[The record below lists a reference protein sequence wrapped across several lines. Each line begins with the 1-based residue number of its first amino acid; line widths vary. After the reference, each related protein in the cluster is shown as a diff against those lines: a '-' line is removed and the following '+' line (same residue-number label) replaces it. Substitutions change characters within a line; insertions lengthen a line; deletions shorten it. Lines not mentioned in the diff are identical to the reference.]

1 MRRDSAQCN
10 CQLVAGKGTP
20 ESVSKGDCSSSQSK
34 VPKATKGLPR
44 QSRAL
49 CRDVPSTVAEPC
61 FPSSLPKDNPIL
73 KQLPLEHQKKV
84 LSNLPPEL
92 PLTVT
97 ANLIDDEN
105 YWHRC
110 CIKRWSVCHV
120 SRHGG
125 SWKRMFFERH
135 LENLLKLFIPGTT
148 DPNVILDLLPLCRNY
163 VRRIHVDQ
171 FLPPVRMPTPPQGE
185 EQSDSGSEGEGGE
198 PEKDHYQL
206 QALVGGLK
214 QLEELDL
221 VYGVKDCGMNFE
233 WNLFL
238 FTYRDCHSL
247 AATIKACHTL
257 KVPPPTPTH
266 LPPFSVSLELLLPVS
281 SSPSTIFCHFL
292 CIHL

>member
-1 MRRDSAQCN
+1 M
-10 CQLVAGKGTP
+10 
-20 ESVSKGDCSSSQSK
+20 
-34 VPKATKGLPR
+34 
-44 QSRAL
+44 
-49 CRDVPSTVAEPC
+49 
-61 FPSSLPKDNPIL
+61 
-73 KQLPLEHQKKV
+73 
-84 LSNLPPEL
+84 
-92 PLTVT
+92 T
-97 ANLIDDEN
+97 ANLIEDEN

-120 SRHGG
+120 SKHGD

-148 DPNVILDLLPLCRNY
+148 DPNVILDLVPLCRNY

-185 EQSDSGSEGEGGE
+185 EQSDSGSEGEGNE
-198 PEKDHYQL
+198 PEKNHYQL

-214 QLEELDL
+214 YLEELDL

-257 KVPPPTPTH
+257 KVPQPAPP
-266 LPPFSVSLELLLPVS
+266 PPAPKSPASSFLIASGVASPCLFLSSHHLLP
-281 SSPSTIFCHFL
+281 SP
-292 CIHL
+292 CIHSVEKGIV

>member
-1 MRRDSAQCN
+1 MLSC
-10 CQLVAGKGTP
+10 
-20 ESVSKGDCSSSQSK
+20 
-34 VPKATKGLPR
+34 
-44 QSRAL
+44 
-49 CRDVPSTVAEPC
+49 DVPSMAAEPC
-61 FPSSLPKDNPIL
+61 FPSSLLKDNPIL

-84 LSNLPPEL
+84 LSSLPPEL

-171 FLPPVRMPTPPQGE
+171 FLPPVRMPTPLQGE
-185 EQSDSGSEGEGGE
+185 EQSDSGSEGEGSE

-206 QALVGGLK
+206 QTLVGGLK
-214 QLEELDL
+214 HLEELDL

-238 FTYRDCHSL
+238 FTYRDCYSL

-257 KVPPPTPTH
+257 KVLPPPPPPPQLTCLLSH
-266 LPPFSVSLELLLPVS
+266 CLWDCFSLPLPL
-281 SSPSTIFCHFL
+281 SPSTIFSHFL
-292 CIHL
+292 CIHE

>member
-1 MRRDSAQCN
+1 M
-10 CQLVAGKGTP
+10 
-20 ESVSKGDCSSSQSK
+20 
-34 VPKATKGLPR
+34 
-44 QSRAL
+44 
-49 CRDVPSTVAEPC
+49 VAEPC
-61 FPSSLPKDNPIL
+61 FPSFLLKDNPIL
-73 KQLPLEHQKKV
+73 KQLPPEHQKKV

-110 CIKRWSVCHV
+110 CLKRWSVCHV

-148 DPNVILDLLPLCRNY
+148 DPGVILDLLPLCRNY
-163 VRRIHVDQ
+163 IRRIRVDQ
-171 FLPPVRMPTPPQGE
+171 FLPPVRMPTPPPGE

-206 QALVGGLK
+206 QTLVAGLK
-214 QLEELDL
+214 HLEELDL

-257 KVPPPTPTH
+257 KVPHTPDSPASF
-266 LPPFSVSLELLLPVS
+266 LVVSGVASPCLLLSFHHFPLDS
-281 SSPSTIFCHFL
+281 SVEEGIV
-292 CIHL
+292 